1 MAMLVGQGV
10 MPHRAGSPSTS
21 PKAATAASIATDLMP
36 RV

>member
-10 MPHRAGSPSTS
+10 MPHRAGSPCTS
-21 PKAATAASIATDLMP
+21 AVRPKAATVATDLM

>member
-10 MPHRAGSPSTS
+10 MPHRAGSPCTS
-21 PKAATAASIATDLMP
+21 AVPKAATVATDLM